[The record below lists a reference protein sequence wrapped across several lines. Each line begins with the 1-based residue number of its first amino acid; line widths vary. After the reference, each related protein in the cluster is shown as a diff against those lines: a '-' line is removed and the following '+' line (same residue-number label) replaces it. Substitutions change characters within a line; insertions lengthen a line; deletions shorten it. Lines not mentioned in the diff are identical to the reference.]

1 MAYTRIEKLTG
12 QTGPKMIKIM
22 KLTANRMY
30 GVRNSDN
37 FIFSLSLQS
46 LLERKWSSLSPLQLE
61 SEDN

>member
-1 MAYTRIEKLTG
+1 M
-12 QTGPKMIKIM
+12 Q
-22 KLTANRMY
+22 LTANSIY

-37 FIFSLSLQS
+37 FIFSFSLQI